1 MSTRSVWSFLIALAI
16 AFVSLAAENAANTK
30 AIRIALVGD
39 STVASYAK
47 PPEDRPD
54 LTGWGQ
60 VFGEFFN
67 DKVTVLN
74 HAQSGAS
81 SKSFIREGLW
91 QKVLEA
97 KGDYVFIQFGH
108 NDCPGKGDRST
119 DPNTDFQD
127 YLRQYIDEARAAGAK
142 PILVTPVARRMF
154 VEGKIH
160 TTLQPYA
167 DAMLKVGKEKD
178 AAGDRPARGQ
188 HGTVRPPGRPGQR
201 GPDGLGQRP
210 HALLPQGSHAV
221 ARLVADAL
229 RTAVPELTPYLK
241 SPEPTATDASWKI
254 NTPIVT
260 YWAGPPL
267 TDVVA
272 RQMAEGGWNLVWC
285 GEKELDVAQRHGL
298 RAQLQDGL
306 LAPATL
312 DNPAQ
317 RAKLDALITR
327 VRNHPALYSYFIT
340 DEPSAA
346 AFPALGKL
354 VAYLR
359 QRDPAHLAYIN
370 LFPTYASNEQLGT
383 KGDKITAYKDHL
395 RQYIDVVK
403 PSLVSYDH
411 YQFAKSGDNP
421 DYFLNLM
428 MIRRTALEARVPFLN
443 IVQACTWTPSMRV
456 PGPDELRYLI
466 YTTLAYGGQGISYY
480 VYCHP
485 GHTGGIA
492 LADGTPTPLYHALKS
507 LNREFVAIAKELQ
520 PLRSLA
526 VYHAGMSPPG
536 SEPLPPKAP
545 FRFDPPVAPLAYN
558 PPERVRGFLLGYF
571 GTDDKPSHVVAVNL
585 DYKAEATV
593 VLVGPGSLEAFD
605 AKSGTWSA
613 ASGARLELR
622 LPPGGG
628 KLVRVAK

>member
-1 MSTRSVWSFLIALAI
+1 MPEGFCHVSQVFCRRWVSSFLAT
-16 AFVSLAAENAANTK
+16 AATASVAA
-30 AIRIALVGD
+30 D
-39 STVASYAK
+39 
-47 PPEDRPD
+47 
-54 LTGWGQ
+54 
-60 VFGEFFN
+60 
-67 DKVTVLN
+67 
-74 HAQSGAS
+74 
-81 SKSFIREGLW
+81 
-91 QKVLEA
+91 
-97 KGDYVFIQFGH
+97 
-108 NDCPGKGDRST
+108 
-119 DPNTDFQD
+119 
-127 YLRQYIDEARAAGAK
+127 
-142 PILVTPVARRMF
+142 
-154 VEGKIH
+154 
-160 TTLQPYA
+160 
-167 DAMLKVGKEKD
+167 KD
-178 AAGDRPARGQ
+178 AA
-188 HGTVRPPGRPGQR
+188 
-201 GPDGLGQRP
+201 
-210 HALLPQGSHAV
+210 
-221 ARLVADAL
+221 
-229 RTAVPELTPYLK
+229 
-241 SPEPTATDASWKI
+241 WKI

-267 TDVVA
+267 TDTVA

-306 LAPATL
+306 LTRTL
-312 DNPAQ
+312 DNSAQ

-354 VAYLR
+354 VTYLR
-359 QRDPAHLAYIN
+359 QRDPA
-370 LFPTYASNEQLGT
+370 TLGVHQPLS
-383 KGDKITAYKDHL
+383 HL
-395 RQYIDVVK
+395 RQQRATRHEGRQDHGVQGPSAAVHEVVK
-403 PSLVSYDH
+403 PSLVRYDH
-411 YQFAKSGDNP
+411 YQFSKQGDNP

-456 PGPDELRYLI
+456 PSPDEVRYLV

-480 VYCHP
+480 VYCCP

-520 PLRSLA
+520 PLRSTGSLPC
-526 VYHAGMSPPG
+526 GMSPPG
-536 SEPLPPKAP
+536 TEGLPPKAP
-545 FRFDPPVAPLAYN
+545 FHFDPPVTPLAYS

-593 VLVGPGSLEAFD
+593 VLTGPGSLAAFD
-605 AKSGTWSA
+605 AE
-613 ASGARLELR
+613 SGAWAAAGGPRLELR

-628 KLVRVAK
+628 KLVRVEK

>member
-1 MSTRSVWSFLIALAI
+1 MLAKNLTSLVIVGAITSVCF
-16 AFVSLAAENAANTK
+16 
-30 AIRIALVGD
+30 
-39 STVASYAK
+39 
-47 PPEDRPD
+47 
-54 LTGWGQ
+54 
-60 VFGEFFN
+60 
-67 DKVTVLN
+67 
-74 HAQSGAS
+74 
-81 SKSFIREGLW
+81 
-91 QKVLEA
+91 
-97 KGDYVFIQFGH
+97 
-108 NDCPGKGDRST
+108 
-119 DPNTDFQD
+119 
-127 YLRQYIDEARAAGAK
+127 
-142 PILVTPVARRMF
+142 
-154 VEGKIH
+154 
-160 TTLQPYA
+160 
-167 DAMLKVGKEKD
+167 
-178 AAGDRPARGQ
+178 AAGDA
-188 HGTVRPPGRPGQR
+188 
-201 GPDGLGQRP
+201 
-210 HALLPQGSHAV
+210 PQDEAY
-221 ARLVADAL
+221 
-229 RTAVPELTPYLK
+229 PK
-241 SPEPTATDASWKI
+241 SPTPTAIDASWKI

-272 RQMAEGGWNLVWC
+272 RQMVEGGWNLVWC
-285 GEKELDVAQRHGL
+285 GEKELDVARRHGL

-306 LAPATL
+306 LAPGTL
-312 DNPAQ
+312 DDPEQ

-383 KGDKITAYKDHL
+383 KGDKITAYQDHL
-395 RQYIDVVK
+395 RRYIDAVK

-411 YQFAKSGDNP
+411 YQFAKQGDTP

-456 PGPDELRYLI
+456 PGPEELRYLI

-480 VYCHP
+480 VYCTP

-492 LADGTPTPLYHALKS
+492 LADGTPTPLYDALKS

-526 VYHAGMSPPG
+526 VYHAGTSPPG

-545 FRFDPPVAPLAYN
+545 FRFDPPVAPLAYS

-571 GTDDKPSHVVAVNL
+571 GTEDKPSHVVVVNL
-585 DYKAEATV
+585 DYKTEATV
-593 VLVGPGSLEAFD
+593 VLAGPGSLEALD
-605 AKSGTWSA
+605 ATSGAWSA

-622 LPPGGG
+622 LAPGGG

>member
-1 MSTRSVWSFLIALAI
+1 MLAKSLLSAVIAVAV
-16 AFVSLAAENAANTK
+16 ANASLA
-30 AIRIALVGD
+30 GD
-39 STVASYAK
+39 
-47 PPEDRPD
+47 PD
-54 LTGWGQ
+54 APW
-60 VFGEFFN
+60 
-67 DKVTVLN
+67 KI
-74 HAQSGAS
+74 S
-81 SKSFIREGLW
+81 
-91 QKVLEA
+91 
-97 KGDYVFIQFGH
+97 
-108 NDCPGKGDRST
+108 
-119 DPNTDFQD
+119 
-127 YLRQYIDEARAAGAK
+127 
-142 PILVTPVARRMF
+142 TPV
-154 VEGKIH
+154 
-160 TTLQPYA
+160 
-167 DAMLKVGKEKD
+167 
-178 AAGDRPARGQ
+178 
-188 HGTVRPPGRPGQR
+188 
-201 GPDGLGQRP
+201 
-210 HALLPQGSHAV
+210 
-221 ARLVADAL
+221 
-229 RTAVPELTPYLK
+229 
-241 SPEPTATDASWKI
+241 
-254 NTPIVT
+254 VT

-267 TDVVA
+267 TDAVA
-272 RQMAEGGWNLVWC
+272 RQMAEGGFNLVWC

-306 LAPATL
+306 LAPSTL
-312 DNPAQ
+312 DNAKQ

-327 VRNHPALYSYFIT
+327 VRNHPALYAYFIT

-359 QRDPAHLAYIN
+359 ARDPAHLAYIN
-370 LFPTYASNEQLGT
+370 LFPTYANNEQLGT

-403 PSLVSYDH
+403 PSLLSYDH
-411 YQFAKSGDNP
+411 YQFSTQGDNS

-443 IVQACTWTPSMRV
+443 IVQASTWTPTMRV
-456 PGPDELRYLI
+456 PSPNEVRYLI

-480 VYCHP
+480 VYCYP

-507 LNREFVAIAKELQ
+507 VNREFVAVAKELQ

-536 SEPLPPKAP
+536 TDGLPSKAP
-545 FRFDPPVAPLAYN
+545 FRFDPPIAPLAYS

-593 VLVGPGSLEAFD
+593 VLAGPGSLQAFD
-605 AKSGTWSA
+605 AKSGTWA
-613 ASGARLELR
+613 AARGLRLELR

-628 KLVRVAK
+628 KLVRVAN